1 VARGLDFILAEA
13 GKYGIKLTPVLIN
26 SWKQNNG
33 VPQFEQWCGTA
44 GSSVKPRPD
53 IDVRPE
59 AVLNATERLQTAA
72 PSAASRCEG
81 LQGLRRGRGAV
92 HGWACRLP
100 RRAGCA
106 VLRYM

>member
-59 AVLNATERLQTAA
+59 AVLNATERLQT
-72 PSAASRCEG
+72 PFEWYNSSKCRQQVGGSAGVQARA
-81 LQGLRRGRGAV
+81 RGCARS
-92 HGWACRLP
+92 WACRLP
-100 RRAGCA
+100 
-106 VLRYM
+106 